1 MEVPVIERFQAGFLA
16 GVKAAKPEVK
26 VDVQYA
32 GAFDKAELGQAIAS
46 KMYSSGADVIF
57 HAAGATG
64 SRAIQRSQ

>member
-1 MEVPVIERFQAGFLA
+1 MEIPVIERFEAGFLA

-32 GAFDKAELGQAIAS
+32 GAFDKAELGQNIAS

-57 HAAGATG
+57 HAAGGTG
-64 SRAIQRSQ
+64 NRSIQRS